1 MVMKEQDDDLKNWM
15 RGAFTDAPLS
25 ENFTDQVMDLIALLP
40 ELEILPLISTRIWRV
55 LLFVMAC
62 IFALVALASIDLKT
76 PIELPV
82 NTPDLNA
89 LILDNWMAFGGL
101 LMTTLLIIADEIWR
115 RKRSKKE
122 VIV

>member
-15 RGAFTDAPLS
+15 RGACRDAPLS
-25 ENFTDQVMDLIALLP
+25 ENFTNQVMDLIALLP
-40 ELEILPLISTRIWRV
+40 EPEILPLISTRIWRV
-55 LLFVMAC
+55 LLFVMAG